1 MRGRCGHKDWDGL
14 IKSSRTLRVQHS
26 LRGSLGAKEMIWMWL
41 AIIAS
46 FAWNFYAG
54 YGNENELLKL
64 LRAHSALLDRV
75 HSLSEE
81 MRSRFTQM
89 DGEIQTIKKRLGY
102 EELDHSLGEA
112 IIWGENRER
121 ALKSIFPR
129 VTNLEF
135 LIGLLDD
142 EVKTVFEINDLK
154 DWDSLTPEETRMLPK
169 RWPRHGNL

>member
-1 MRGRCGHKDWDGL
+1 MRGRCGHEDWDGL

-121 ALKSIFPR
+121 ALRSVFPR
-129 VTNLEF
+129 VISLEAG
-135 LIGLLDD
+135 LELLDGQM
-142 EVKTVFEINDLK
+142 KTVFEINNLK
-154 DWDSLTPEETRMLPK
+154 NWESLTPEERK
-169 RWPRHGNL
+169 HVWKSEKVWP